1 MLHLLRTGGDGGAK
15 PGRARPPVDTDAYLR
30 AGVRFDPM
38 EAWSVVKARLFA
50 M

>member
-1 MLHLLRTGGDGGAK
+1 MFCENIENKLAMPDLIS
-15 PGRARPPVDTDAYLR
+15 DTDAYLR